1 MKMTLHGDSHFC
13 NWSCGCSTLCPQDG
27 CTSAGSGSIPGRGTK
42 TFILEVSEPLVIL
55 LGLRLCGLGLGLAL
69 IIGNGN
75 IRGTLKCC
83 ISDILFLTSI
93 VEY

>member
-1 MKMTLHGDSHFC
+1 MVILISVTHHVVVASLPS
-13 NWSCGCSTLCPQDG
+13 G
-27 CTSAGSGSIPGRGTK
+27 CTSAGSGSLPGRGIK

-55 LGLRLCGLGLGLAL
+55 LGLRPCGLGLGLAL

-75 IRGTLKCC
+75 IRGNLKCC